1 MKKTFYKIKHNDIN
15 ILGQKQKLKGFN
27 FMKISKNNSF
37 NNKKNFASEYHI
49 NNNNTKLNN
58 IIKQTSNN
66 LNKISNLDNDQ
77 TEYGYIFYGKNK
89 IFKTRK
95 QNISQYNISSKIKSN
110 LLNELKYNSKRPIN
124 NNISENKKYKNI
136 KFKRTLSSDIILN
149 ANKNIKDFSDK
160 KILEKNSYDLFPDI
174 FGLNKKNDKNELN
187 LKFWSNNNKEIYL
200 DQLNQLHKNFLN
212 SIKNHSGLFSEKDLS
227 NNISSDNTNN
237 MKININKKNNN
248 LEIKNIH
255 NQKWFNIKKINEYI
269 KKEKPIIRNNINTVK
284 IKDNNKYKNININN
298 SLNKLD
304 SNINKNENNKKIS
317 NIKEID
323 NYDIVNDINKKIKK
337 SESTKI
343 NIKRYLNDKNNIL
356 DKKESSN
363 SSLSSINF
371 SNEEINDKKDK
382 SNLKQNNE
390 ETNNN
395 NNLNYKNGIS
405 KLFSFISR
413 DNSDFSYNSKNNMK
427 INEKASSL
435 KEKINE
441 TKEKEDNTSNVKFNF
456 KTSSYF
462 FSQKFKKN
470 DINKNKNE
478 KDTNIKDIINNVIEN
493 NKRAAQARVSTSFYN
508 IGNNFLNNKMRDSQ
522 KNFYSSSKNKNSYFR
537 GGGDTNFSREQ
548 ARDETEFNKTK
559 KKSNYIQL
567 TLLSPT
573 EWEKHE
579 EVWINISNKKYNE
592 NLEQFFL
599 PPNDSDI
606 LISSYLKMYPNKLN
620 ICNYSKINTISKN
633 EKEFLSFC
641 IDDDILN
648 PKNEIKKWKNVYK
661 KMIFRWHP
669 DKLFPL
675 INELKIKNDF
685 IKKEIERRSSLIIN
699 NINVLFQ
706 NIMEI
711 LKKIVLC
718 KEKIDK

>member
-1 MKKTFYKIKHNDIN
+1 
-15 ILGQKQKLKGFN
+15 
-27 FMKISKNNSF
+27 
-37 NNKKNFASEYHI
+37 
-49 NNNNTKLNN
+49 
-58 IIKQTSNN
+58 
-66 LNKISNLDNDQ
+66 
-77 TEYGYIFYGKNK
+77 
-89 IFKTRK
+89 
-95 QNISQYNISSKIKSN
+95 
-110 LLNELKYNSKRPIN
+110 
-124 NNISENKKYKNI
+124 
-136 KFKRTLSSDIILN
+136 
-149 ANKNIKDFSDK
+149 
-160 KILEKNSYDLFPDI
+160 
-174 FGLNKKNDKNELN
+174 
-187 LKFWSNNNKEIYL
+187 
-200 DQLNQLHKNFLN
+200 
-212 SIKNHSGLFSEKDLS
+212 
-227 NNISSDNTNN
+227 

-284 IKDNNKYKNININN
+284 IKDDNKYTNININN

-304 SNINKNENNKKIS
+304 SNINNNKKIS

-356 DKKESSN
+356 DKKESLN
-363 SSLSSINF
+363 SSLSSITF

-537 GGGDTNFSREQ
+537 GEGDTNFSREQ

-567 TLLSPT
+567 TLFSPT